1 MQLESKKIVKSK
13 WQDSTHF
20 STNYYF
26 FGVYGVKMHILNP
39 ISTRG
44 GGTLCPPVTYLR
56 ISVQIRVRAR

>member
-26 FGVYGVKMHILNP
+26 FGVYGVKMHIFKQKNN
-39 ISTRG
+39 IC
-44 GGTLCPPVTYLR
+44 TLV
-56 ISVQIRVRAR
+56 VQNIGHLSKKLELLD